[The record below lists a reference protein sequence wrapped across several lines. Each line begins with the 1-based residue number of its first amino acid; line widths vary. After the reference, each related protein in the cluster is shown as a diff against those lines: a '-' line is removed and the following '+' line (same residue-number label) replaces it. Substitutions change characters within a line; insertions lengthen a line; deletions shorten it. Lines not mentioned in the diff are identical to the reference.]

1 MGMTWILRRVIGLA
15 VLSTGTA
22 HAVQTGDNFA
32 GGGVEQAKSSTKD
45 TSRRVCRNLV
55 ASGTRLSARSCRTQA
70 DWDKDAEK
78 ARMFLQKGQLSGSAR
93 DGAAN
98 GTQSVGAPR

>member
-1 MGMTWILRRVIGLA
+1 MGASSIFRWVVGLA
-15 VLSTGTA
+15 VLTTGPA
-22 HAVQTGDNFA
+22 QAVQAGDNSA
-32 GGGVEQAKSSTKD
+32 AAGVEQAKSSAKD

-70 DWDKDAEK
+70 DWDKDAEN
-78 ARMFLQKGQLSGSAR
+78 ARIFLEKGQLSGSAR

-98 GTQSVGAPR
+98 GTLSGGTPR